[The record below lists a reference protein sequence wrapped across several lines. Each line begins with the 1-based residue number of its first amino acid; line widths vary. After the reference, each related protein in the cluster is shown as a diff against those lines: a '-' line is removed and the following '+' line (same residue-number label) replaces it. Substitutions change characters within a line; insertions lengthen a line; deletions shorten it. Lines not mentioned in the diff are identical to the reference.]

1 MIGYCCL
8 CKGCVVMKS
17 LKETGKMM
25 GIALALSYVWF
36 CCAFLSSCTAS
47 AALHWVLLAAMVLVV
62 FACCVLVFFIP
73 VFRDFGMNLLLV
85 ILSFCLFCIHGFLF
99 LHQSLLVLP

>member
-1 MIGYCCL
+1 
-8 CKGCVVMKS
+8 MKS
-17 LKETGKMM
+17 LKETGKML
-25 GIALALSYVWF
+25 GVALALSYVWF

>member
-1 MIGYCCL
+1 
-8 CKGCVVMKS
+8 MKS

-36 CCAFLSSCTAS
+36 CCAFLSSCTNS
-47 AALHWVLLAAMVLVV
+47 LALHWILLAFMALVV
-62 FACCVLVFFIP
+62 FASCVLVFFIP

-85 ILSFCLFCIHGFLF
+85 ILSFCLFCIHGFVF
-99 LHQSLLVLP
+99 LHQNLLLLP

>member
-1 MIGYCCL
+1 
-8 CKGCVVMKS
+8 MKS
-17 LKETGKMM
+17 LKETGKML
-25 GIALALSYVWF
+25 GVALALSYVWF

-99 LHQSLLVLP
+99 LHQSLLILP

>member
-17 LKETGKMM
+17 LKETGKML
-25 GIALALSYVWF
+25 GVALALSYVWF